1 MENGNK
7 ERTILTDLTMQK
19 PITKGGHP
27 TRFSCPLFCGLLQA
41 FAVALTGI
49 DDKDE
54 LAMPLTGYGV
64 DDTQY
69 MEDCHSPGHS
79 VLHFKQYVIKPSFH
93 HSGLSF
99 L

>member
-1 MENGNK
+1 MGNGNK

-41 FAVALTGI
+41 FAFALTGI

-54 LAMPLTGYGV
+54 
-64 DDTQY
+64 
-69 MEDCHSPGHS
+69 
-79 VLHFKQYVIKPSFH
+79 
-93 HSGLSF
+93 
-99 L
+99 